1 MSPSYRTP
9 NPEPPPSTINHQPFT
24 LTPHP
29 PAPENT
35 RAMSLADIHPTRT
48 SKLDRRNAYMQ
59 HCSMTTLTMTKRGAI
74 TIPPDIRKR
83 MGLDRLEHPLLI
95 AEERDGGLF
104 IQPAVATPI
113 RDIPLEKIQAWLK
126 EDEKAMNELRGTG
139 PV

>member
-1 MSPSYRTP
+1 
-9 NPEPPPSTINHQPFT
+9 
-24 LTPHP
+24 
-29 PAPENT
+29 
-35 RAMSLADIHPTRT
+35 MSLTHGHPTRT
-48 SKLDRRNAYMQ
+48 SKLDRRNAFMQ

-104 IQPAVATPI
+104 IQPAMATPI

-126 EDEKAMNELRGTG
+126 EDEEAMNELRGTG